1 MFTPYTFIKVLSE
14 QVAKAME
21 FKDDDSLSETIRF
34 VRMMDKLFDILNVN
48 NFTKGK
54 HQLKAFQDPYISNDD
69 FRLSVSSSFHC
80 DL

>member
-1 MFTPYTFIKVLSE
+1 
-14 QVAKAME
+14 ME

-54 HQLKAFQDPYISNDD
+54 HQLKAFQDPYRSNDD